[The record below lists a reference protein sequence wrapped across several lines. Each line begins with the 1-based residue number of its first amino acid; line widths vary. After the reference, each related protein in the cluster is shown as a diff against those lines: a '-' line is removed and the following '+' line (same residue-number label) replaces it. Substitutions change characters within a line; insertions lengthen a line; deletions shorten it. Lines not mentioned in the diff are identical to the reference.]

1 MNIRATTPPQT
12 TKHTTSNSKSKSKS
26 MASNFYS
33 QLFLVICVTLLMTTM
48 MSSSPTVDA
57 AGGFELGGMEWIH
70 QTKTA
75 TCEGSIADCMLQQGE
90 EEFQFDNEINRRIL
104 ATTKYISYGALQR
117 NTVPCSRRGASY
129 YNCRPGAQANPYS
142 RGCSAITRCRS

>member
-1 MNIRATTPPQT
+1 MNALILNLCPLLIQFHFHKFLTKKQKPMAPPR
-12 TKHTTSNSKSKSKS
+12 
-26 MASNFYS
+26 FYS
-33 QLFLVICVTLLMTTM
+33 HLLLVICATVLLTATI
-48 MSSSPTVDA
+48 SSPTVA
-57 AGGFELGGMEWIH
+57 AGGFNLGMEWIH
-70 QTKTA
+70 QTKT
-75 TCEGSIADCMLQQGE
+75 TCEGTIADCMLQQGE
-90 EEFQFDNEINRRIL
+90 EEFQFDSEINRRIL